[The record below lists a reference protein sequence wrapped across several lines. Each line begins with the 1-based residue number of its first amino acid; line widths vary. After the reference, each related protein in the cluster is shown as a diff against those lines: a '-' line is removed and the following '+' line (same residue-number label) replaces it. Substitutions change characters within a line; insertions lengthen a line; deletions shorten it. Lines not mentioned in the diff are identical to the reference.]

1 MSNEY
6 VLDDISWELEGMLND
21 LVLIQTDI
29 HDVAPQMDKT
39 VSEIIVLLQNLKEEI
54 EEEMDTEI
62 EEAESEEETA

>member
-21 LVLIQTDI
+21 LIEIQTDI